1 LHPILHVIPE
11 GNPLLPFILRA
22 PFIASLLFTMSGID
36 EAQAVLSSQ
45 RQASGKSF
53 TRIEYRVSLLPVEQG
68 LDKVISMS
76 SEATPSS
83 ADLPLG
89 FQWGA
94 VKAGIKVSG
103 KLDLAIAIAP
113 GGANAAA
120 MFTRNRVVAA
130 PIIVGR
136 KHLAATGGRVSAV
149 LVNSG
154 NANCMTGEAG
164 IEACIQTCV
173 AAAEEFHCIFDEV
186 FPSSTGIIGVPFPVE
201 KIVAA
206 LPSTLGEIGPSAAHA
221 ELFASAILTTDTRM
235 KVARAIV
242 GIDATHPDYAGMEFR
257 IFGVAKGA
265 GMIHPQLAA
274 AMPPH
279 ATMLVY
285 LFTDLD
291 ATPAEL
297 EPLLALAAEG
307 SFNSISIDGD
317 TSTNDTVLLLA
328 SGASGV
334 KLDATSA
341 TRWPTRSSMTAKAS
355 PTSSTFTSPGPR
367 PKPTP
372 AGSPKRSPIHR
383 STRPPGPAA
392 IPTGAACLRPQDT
405 QVWTSTRT
413 LSPSGLARISCS
425 PTDCA
430 CPSSTRTLP
439 IGQCWTANTP
449 SGSIWVSALPR
460 HDSSPATSPPSTCR
474 STLITQA
481 KTPG

>member
-1 LHPILHVIPE
+1 
-11 GNPLLPFILRA
+11 
-22 PFIASLLFTMSGID
+22 MSSD
-36 EAQAVLSSQ
+36 EA
-45 RQASGKSF
+45 
-53 TRIEYRVSLLPVEQG
+53 LP
-68 LDKVISMS
+68 
-76 SEATPSS
+76 S

-89 FQWGA
+89 FHWGA
-94 VKAGIKVSG
+94 VKAGIKASG
-103 KLDLAIAIAP
+103 NPDLAVALAP

-130 PIIVGR
+130 PIVVGR
-136 KHLAATGGRVSAV
+136 KHLAATGGRVSAI

-154 NANCMTGEAG
+154 NANCMTGDAG
-164 IEACIQTCV
+164 IEACIQTCI

-186 FPSSTGIIGVPFPVE
+186 FPSSTGIIGVPFPAE

-206 LPSTLGEIGPSAAHA
+206 LPSTAGKIGPSPEHA
-221 ELFASAILTTDTRM
+221 EQFARAILTTDTRL

-242 GIDATHPDYAGMEFR
+242 GIDATHSDYAGMEFR

-297 EPLLALAAEG
+297 EPLLALAAED

-334 KLDATSA
+334 KLDAT
-341 TRWPTRSSMTAKAS
+341 
-355 PTSSTFTSPGPR
+355 
-367 PKPTP
+367 
-372 AGSPKRSPIHR
+372 GSGRIGEAFANALGLVCNSLAHQIVDDGEGVTHLVNLH
-383 STRPPGPAA
+383 
-392 IPTGAACLRPQDT
+392 ITGAASVADARKVAKAIAHSPLNKTSWSSGDPNWGRLLAAAGYSGVEFDPNAVTVWIGPHLVLANGLRSPLFDEVAT
-405 QVWTSTRT
+405 HETMLEREYTIRLDLGVGTAETRFLT
-413 LSPSGLARISCS
+413 CDLTAEYVSINA
-425 PTDCA
+425 DY
-430 CPSSTRTLP
+430 SS
-439 IGQCWTANTP
+439 
-449 SGSIWVSALPR
+449 
-460 HDSSPATSPPSTCR
+460 
-474 STLITQA
+474 
-481 KTPG
+481 